1 MALNV
6 QHFDLVKR
14 DCESTYG
21 TIVEILLKSRLAM
34 HLETNQGFYDEDVN
48 AYLAGVLCEYL
59 DPGYQTA
66 VRDCLSSHDA
76 DVFASATRDDDTY
89 RMYWVYKVNADDR
102 LVDVGIFHP
111 QRATQMTLVEQAK
124 TYYGFASG
132 YHQRVYGRVTATGD
146 ILEKLAR
153 WGERYVSILHQA
165 RRDYLHFVETLT
177 EEELQQFHRSLEQEA
192 TATALKRTQDE
203 FLDAYSAWQQT
214 PTPECRA
221 HLLQLL
227 GELQR
232 LDPMFLGHGFLKP
245 TE

>member
-1 MALNV
+1 MLNL
-6 QHFDLVKR
+6 QHFDLVKQDR
-14 DCESTYG
+14 ESTYG
-21 TIVEILLKSRLAM
+21 TLVEILLKSRLAM

-48 AYLAGVLCEYL
+48 AYLAGVLCDYL
-59 DPGYQTA
+59 DPGHQMA
-66 VRDCLSSHDA
+66 VRECLSSRDA

-102 LVDVGIFHP
+102 LVDAGIFHP
-111 QRATQMTLVEQAK
+111 QRAGQMTLVEQAK

-153 WGERYVSILHQA
+153 WGERYVSILHHA

-192 TATALKRTQDE
+192 GTVSLKDKQDE

-214 PTPECRA
+214 PTPERRT

-227 GELQR
+227 RELQQ
-232 LDPMFLGHGFLKP
+232 LDPMFLGQEFLKP